1 MPEVSRPSL
10 SPFDRTRARS
20 ISVLDGVLHAVML
33 GASESYLGA
42 LAVELGH
49 GPRAMSLLSSVPLLA
64 GALAQLSSGLLVS
77 WLGARKRLVVL
88 GAALQALSHVGL
100 IWIAYA
106 RRTDLSSLLAIK
118 TLFWMSGAVI
128 APAWGAWMSLLTDD
142 GQRERYFARR
152 SAAVYAG
159 LLVSFVASGVALNAV
174 PATARLDVFSVLF
187 GVAALARACSTYALW
202 KQPDSPRR
210 GRPDASSLRY
220 RFVHAVSEGEWR
232 TPIYLAALMF
242 GVYLSAPFFTP
253 YMLRE
258 LHFDYASFVQLT
270 GLSILS
276 KALTFPLCHPLAL
289 RFGLRA
295 ILLFSGIGIAA
306 LPALWAIVSDVHA
319 LMLVEIFGGAVWAG
333 LEYTSFQLI
342 LRSAKD
348 AFRVE
353 LLAISGS
360 ITGAAQLAGS
370 YLGAVLIEEPN
381 LGYHGVFWTSAIVR
395 GLSLGVF
402 VWVLPR
408 LRLRGALVL
417 LFTRL
422 LSVRP
427 NAGAMQRPL
436 VEDDAA

>member
-1 MPEVSRPSL
+1 MPEVTRPSL
-10 SPFDRTRARS
+10 SPFDRSRARN

-33 GASESYLGA
+33 GASESYLGT

-49 GPRAMSLLSSVPLLA
+49 GPRAMSLLSSVPLLV
-64 GALAQLSSGLLVS
+64 GAIAQLSSGLLVT
-77 WLGARKRLVVL
+77 WLGSRKRLVVL
-88 GAALQALSHVGL
+88 GAALQAFSHVGL
-100 IWIAYA
+100 IWVAYA
-106 RRTDLSSLLAIK
+106 GRTDLAALLVFK

-142 GQRERYFARR
+142 GHRERYFARR
-152 SAAVYAG
+152 SAVVYAG
-159 LLVSFVASGVALNAV
+159 LLVSFVASGVGLNSV
-174 PATARLDVFSVLF
+174 PASGRLDVFSIMF
-187 GVAALARACSTYALW
+187 GVAALARAGSAYALW
-202 KQPDSPRR
+202 RQPDSPRR
-210 GRPDASSLRY
+210 GRPDPSPLTK
-220 RFVHAVSEGEWR
+220 RFVDALSDGEWR
-232 TPIYLAALMF
+232 TPIYLAGLMF
-242 GVYLSAPFFTP
+242 GVYLSVPFFTP

-295 ILLFSGIGIAA
+295 ILLVSGLGIAA
-306 LPALWAIVSDVHA
+306 LPALWALLTDVHA
-319 LMLVEIFGGAVWAG
+319 LMLVEVFGGAVWAG

-348 AFRVE
+348 TYRVE

-360 ITGAAQLAGS
+360 ITGVAQLAGS
-370 YLGAVLIEEPN
+370 YGGAMLIEQPS
-381 LGYHGVFWTSAIVR
+381 LGYHGVFWASAVLR
-395 GLSLGVF
+395 ALSLGIF
-402 VWVLPR
+402 VLILPR

-422 LSVRP
+422 MSIRP
-427 NAGAMQRPL
+427 NAGATQRPV